1 MKRIISYLVA
11 AACTV
16 APLQALPMLDCA
28 TLVANTS
35 GKGVFNGN
43 GAPYLGGS
51 YAQWA
56 LDQIGNPELVP
67 GNFSKQ
73 DTSVPEVTLEPGV
86 LYLMLHWGNGQSGD
100 QAYQLWD
107 VGTCPPGSYELPA
120 PSRNGISWIGTLRG
134 EPTPDPS
141 GDPVADGGSTA
152 LLLGLMALGFM
163 PLRKR
168 LRRK

>member
-1 MKRIISYLVA
+1 MA

-35 GKGVFNGN
+35 GKDVFNGN
-43 GAPYLGGS
+43 GAPYLGGD

-56 LDQIGNPELVP
+56 IDQIGDPELVP
-67 GNFSKQ
+67 GDFSKQ
-73 DTSVPEVTLEPGV
+73 DTNVPEVTLEPGI

-100 QAYQLWD
+100 QAYQLWN
-107 VGTCPPGSYELPA
+107 VSTCPPGSYELPA

-134 EPTPDPS
+134 GETPTPDPS

-152 LLLGLMALGFM
+152 LLLGLVALGLV

-168 LRRK
+168 MLRK

>member
-107 VGTCPPGSYELPA
+107 VSACLPGSYALPA

-134 EPTPDPS
+134 ETPDPS
-141 GDPVADGGSTA
+141 GGPVADGGSTA